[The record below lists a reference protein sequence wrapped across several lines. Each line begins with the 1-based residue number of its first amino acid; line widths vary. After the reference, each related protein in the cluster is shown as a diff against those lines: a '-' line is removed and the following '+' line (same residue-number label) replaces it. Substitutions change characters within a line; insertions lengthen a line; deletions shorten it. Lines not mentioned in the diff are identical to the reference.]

1 MPEILHKL
9 KTSKGS
15 VNAAIYD
22 STGEYVIT
30 AGQDKL
36 IRLNN
41 AQTGNLVQT
50 YSGQGWAIQGLAIN
64 QESNRIVSCGDGRSV
79 ILWDVETATMQRKYT
94 SGHSQRVDCVAI
106 NKEAS
111 VVVSGSF
118 DKTVAVWDIRSMQH
132 MPLQIM
138 DDAKDGISCVAMTD
152 TEVIA
157 GSIDGSVR
165 TYDIRAGKQ
174 VTDTMGQPVVS
185 LRTFSSDILQKSV
198 MAVAC
203 MDSTVQL
210 IDRSNVSVMGTF
222 AGHLCK
228 NYRIQCDTNGKMVAS
243 GSEDG
248 YVYVWNC
255 LEPSIDYNGCVKY
268 MSRLSGHSGIVN
280 AVALHPHSAFD
291 SSKANAMLSAASDG
305 SIIIW
310 K

>member
-1 MPEILHKL
+1 
-9 KTSKGS
+9 
-15 VNAAIYD
+15 
-22 STGEYVIT
+22 
-30 AGQDKL
+30 
-36 IRLNN
+36 
-41 AQTGNLVQT
+41 
-50 YSGQGWAIQGLAIN
+50 
-64 QESNRIVSCGDGRSV
+64 
-79 ILWDVETATMQRKYT
+79 MQRKYT

>member
-1 MPEILHKL
+1 
-9 KTSKGS
+9 
-15 VNAAIYD
+15 
-22 STGEYVIT
+22 
-30 AGQDKL
+30 
-36 IRLNN
+36 
-41 AQTGNLVQT
+41 
-50 YSGQGWAIQGLAIN
+50 
-64 QESNRIVSCGDGRSV
+64 
-79 ILWDVETATMQRKYT
+79 
-94 SGHSQRVDCVAI
+94 
-106 NKEAS
+106 
-111 VVVSGSF
+111 
-118 DKTVAVWDIRSMQH
+118 MQH

-185 LRTFSSDILQKSV
+185 LRIFSSDFLQKSV

-222 AGHLCK
+222 AGHLCE
-228 NYRIQCDTNGKMVAS
+228 NYRIQCDTNGRMVAS

-255 LEPSIDYNGCVKY
+255 LESSMDYNDCAKH
-268 MSRLSGHSGIVN
+268 MSRLAGHSGIVN
-280 AVALHPHSAFD
+280 AVAFHPHSAFD
-291 SSKANAMLSAASDG
+291 SKPSCASLCHSAFWGSKLRNKYLVEVTMTTSLKHRTQHLYYETALPKPYRIVHQEEDG
-305 SIIIW
+305 DDAEDADDMSWVNRGHEEKAKRMIRLKITVDDVNQVQEVECG
-310 K
+310 